1 MPIPEP
7 NASINP
13 EADRVLSRIALRFGL
28 LVFAL
33 LIADTLFVSYFN
45 ARLHPRT
52 LRDLLTPKL
61 AFLNGVSILVVLI
74 PFYWGI
80 YKLFAAR
87 LAIGRE
93 RVGARAWREAVA
105 ALEPFSAWMQ
115 RFLDQSGEAHF
126 LLAQAYAGLGDKARA
141 EAARAFVR
149 RRKGVWADKLT
160 PGTGVSGKGTAGRG
174 KASPGKGAGVYA
186 APGQEIKPRPAKGK
200 PKRRF

>member
-33 LIADTLFVSYFN
+33 LVGDTLFVSYFN
-45 ARLHPRT
+45 ARLHPHT

-61 AFLNGVSILVVLI
+61 VLLNGVSILVVLI
-74 PFYWGI
+74 PFYAGI
-80 YKLFAAR
+80 YRLFAAR

-93 RVGARAWREAVA
+93 RVGARAWREAAA
-105 ALEPFSAWMQ
+105 ALEPFSAWSQ

-141 EAARAFVR
+141 EAARNFVR
-149 RRKGVWADKLT
+149 RRKGVWADKL
-160 PGTGVSGKGTAGRG
+160 GGGKGTPASGRGGGG
-174 KASPGKGAGVYA
+174 KASAGKGAGVYEV
-186 APGQEIKPRPAKGK
+186 PGQENRPRPPKRG